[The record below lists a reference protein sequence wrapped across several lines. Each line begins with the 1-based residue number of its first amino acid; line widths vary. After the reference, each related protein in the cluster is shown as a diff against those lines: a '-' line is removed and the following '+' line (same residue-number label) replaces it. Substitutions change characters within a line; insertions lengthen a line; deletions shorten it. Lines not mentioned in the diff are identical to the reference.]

1 MVYIVV
7 FVFLEQN
14 SLYAGIVSGLHRGG
28 SGISNVVRLMSSI
41 EEQNLLQRLA
51 VDSKT
56 WSNPSFL

>member
-14 SLYAGIVSGLHRGG
+14 SLYAGIVSGLRHGR